1 MYNEKAGRKNVGDP
15 GTSSETKVFEEGYD
29 ARFGL
34 TMSIPVILCDLS
46 IKLLWAIKHY
56 FYNKRP
62 LSECIPNKWHDD
74 LRIMLIFG
82 DGTLCLMDGADAAI
96 RSGGNWVNFFLRLN
110 IIAWFRL
117 VSLVLR
123 EICIRTGISFPVQK
137 QLETNAKVNDAL
149 KLYLSELEQIDFE
162 AFRKE
167 TEHYNRMITQ
177 IERVDNENELNIL
190 LKLECKLQGISLP
203 YEGEFN
209 DFMQDRNGKLV
220 FQ

>member
-1 MYNEKAGRKNVGDP
+1 M
-15 GTSSETKVFEEGYD
+15 
-29 ARFGL
+29 
-34 TMSIPVILCDLS
+34 
-46 IKLLWAIKHY
+46 
-56 FYNKRP
+56 
-62 LSECIPNKWHDD
+62 
-74 LRIMLIFG
+74 
-82 DGTLCLMDGADAAI
+82 
-96 RSGGNWVNFFLRLN
+96 
-110 IIAWFRL
+110 
-117 VSLVLR
+117 
-123 EICIRTGISFPVQK
+123 
-137 QLETNAKVNDAL
+137 ETNAKVNDAL